1 MNIQFDKTGDV
12 SARLALEIEK
22 ADYAD
27 AVKKQ
32 LKNIAARAQMPGF
45 RPGHVPFGLI
55 QKRYGTEVKAEEVN
69 KLLQK
74 HLTDYIRENHVN
86 MLGEPL
92 AAEDQQPVDIEKD
105 ETMTFVFDIALAPE
119 FETQLTGHDKIPY
132 YRVEVSADDVEQQV
146 MQLRQSMGHPESVD
160 SYADRDIVRGTLAE
174 LDAEGKPLE
183 GGIVVET
190 ASVMPAYFK
199 NDDEKTLFADA
210 KPGSLVIFNPSK
222 AYEGSDAEI
231 ASLLK
236 ISKDDVAA
244 HAGNFSLQISEI
256 SRFVPAEL
264 DQELF
269 DKAFGEGTVKSEEE
283 LRARI
288 SDNLAKAH
296 EADSD
301 YKFLL
306 DIRAHMEK
314 KVGKLTFPDALL
326 RKIMLAN
333 NKDKGEK
340 FVDDNYDK
348 SIEELKWHLIKEKL
362 VKAADIKVDDADV
375 KTQALAAARYQ
386 FAQYGINN
394 IPDEYL
400 ENYAQEMLKKQE
412 QVNMLVERAIDNKLC
427 QALKGKVK
435 LDEKSLSKEEFGKLF
450 E

>member
-1 MNIQFDKTGDV
+1 MNIKFEKTGDV

-32 LKNIAARAQMPGF
+32 LKNISGRAQMPGF

-74 HLTDYIRENHVN
+74 HLTEYIRENHVN

-105 ETMTFVFDIALAPE
+105 ETMTFVFDIALAPK
-119 FETQLTGHDKIPY
+119 FDAQMTGHDKLPY
-132 YRVEVSADDVEQQV
+132 YRVEVSAEDVEQQV
-146 MQLRQSMGHPESVD
+146 TQLRQSMGHPESVD
-160 SYADRDIVRGTLAE
+160 TYADRDIVRGTLAE
-174 LDAEGKPLE
+174 LDAEGKPAE
-183 GGIVVET
+183 GGIVIET
-190 ASVMPAYFK
+190 ASVMPTYFK
-199 NDDEKTLFADA
+199 NDDEKTLFANAA
-210 KPGSLVIFNPSK
+210 KGGLVIFNPSK

-236 ISKDDVAA
+236 ISKEDVAA
-244 HAGNFSLQISEI
+244 HTGNFSLQISEI

-264 DQELF
+264 NQELF
-269 DKAFGEGTVKSEEE
+269 DKAFGEGNVKSEEE

-288 SDNLAKAH
+288 SENLAKAH

-306 DIRAHMEK
+306 DVRAHMEK

-333 NKDKGEK
+333 NKDKGEA
-340 FVDDNYDK
+340 FVDENYAK

-362 VKAADIKVDDADV
+362 VKAADIKVDDSDV
-375 KTQALAAARYQ
+375 KTQAVAAARYQ

-412 QVNMLVERAIDNKLC
+412 QVNMLVERAIDSKLVR
-427 QALKGKVK
+427 ALKDKVK
-435 LDEKSLSKEEFGKLF
+435 LDEKTLSKEDFGKLF

>member
-1 MNIQFDKTGDV
+1 MNIKFEKTGDV

-32 LKNIAARAQMPGF
+32 LKNISGRAQMPGF

-74 HLTDYIRENHVN
+74 HLTEYIRENHVN

-119 FETQLTGHDKIPY
+119 FDAQMTGHDKLPY
-132 YRVEVSADDVEQQV
+132 YRVEVSAEDVEQQV
-146 MQLRQSMGHPESVD
+146 TQLRQSMGHPESVD
-160 SYADRDIVRGTLAE
+160 TYADRDIVRGTLAE
-174 LDAEGKPLE
+174 LDAEGKPAE
-183 GGIVVET
+183 GGIVIET
-190 ASVMPAYFK
+190 ASVMPTYFK
-199 NDDEKTLFADA
+199 NDDEKTLFANAA
-210 KPGSLVIFNPSK
+210 KGGLVIFNPSK

-236 ISKDDVAA
+236 ISKEDVAA
-244 HAGNFSLQISEI
+244 HTGNFSLQISEI

-264 DQELF
+264 NQELF
-269 DKAFGEGTVKSEEE
+269 DKAFGEGNVKSEEE

-288 SDNLAKAH
+288 SENLAKAH

-306 DIRAHMEK
+306 DVRAHMEK

-333 NKDKGEK
+333 NKDKGEA
-340 FVDDNYDK
+340 FVDENYAK

-362 VKAADIKVDDADV
+362 VKAADIKVDDSDV
-375 KTQALAAARYQ
+375 KTQAVAAARYQ

-412 QVNMLVERAIDNKLC
+412 QVNMLVERAIDSKLVR
-427 QALKGKVK
+427 ALKDKVK
-435 LDEKSLSKEEFGKLF
+435 LDEKTLSKEDFGKLF

>member
-1 MNIQFDKTGDV
+1 MNIKFDKTGDV
-12 SARLALEIEK
+12 SARLTLEIEK

-32 LKNIAARAQMPGF
+32 LKNIAGRAQMPGF

-74 HLTDYIRENHVN
+74 HLTDYIRENHIS

-105 ETMTFVFDIALAPE
+105 EDMAFVFDIALAPE
-119 FETQLTGHDKIPY
+119 FEAQITGHDKLPY
-132 YRVEVSADDVEQQV
+132 YRVEVTAEDVDQQV
-146 MQLRQSMGHPESVD
+146 TQYRQSMGHPEGVD
-160 SYADRDIVRGTLAE
+160 TYADRDIVRGTLAE

-183 GGIVVET
+183 GGIVIEP

-199 NDDEKTLFADA
+199 NEDEKALFANA
-210 KPGSLVIFNPSK
+210 QKGGLVIFNPSK
-222 AYEGSDAEI
+222 AYEGSDTEI

-236 ISKDDVAA
+236 ISKEDVAA
-244 HAGNFSLQISEI
+244 HTGNFSLQISEI

-269 DKAFGEGTVKSEEE
+269 DKVFGENTVKNEEE
-283 LRARI
+283 FRTRI
-288 SDNLAKAH
+288 SENLSKAH

-306 DIRAHMEK
+306 DVRAHMEK
-314 KVGKLTFPDALL
+314 KVGRLTFPDDLL

-333 NKDKGEK
+333 NKDKDEK
-340 FVDDNYDK
+340 FVDENYDK

-362 VKAADIKVDDADV
+362 VKAADIKIDDSDV
-375 KTQALAAARYQ
+375 KVQAVAAARYQ

-400 ENYAQEMLKKQE
+400 ENYAQEMLKKKE
-412 QVNMLVERAIDNKLC
+412 QVNMLVERAIDNKLI
-427 QALKGKVK
+427 QALKEKVK
-435 LDEKSLSKEEFGKLF
+435 LEEKSISKEDFGKLF

>member
-1 MNIQFDKTGDV
+1 MNIKFEKTGDV

-32 LKNIAARAQMPGF
+32 LKNISGRAQMPGF

-74 HLTDYIRENHVN
+74 HLTEYIRENHVN

-119 FETQLTGHDKIPY
+119 FDAQMTGHDKLPY
-132 YRVEVSADDVEQQV
+132 YRVEVSAEDVEQQV
-146 MQLRQSMGHPESVD
+146 TQLRQSMGHPESVD
-160 SYADRDIVRGTLAE
+160 TYADRDIVRGTLAE
-174 LDAEGKPLE
+174 LDAEGKPAE
-183 GGIVVET
+183 GGIVIEM
-190 ASVMPAYFK
+190 ASVMPTYFK
-199 NDDEKTLFADA
+199 NDDEKTLFANAA
-210 KPGSLVIFNPSK
+210 KGGLVIFNPSK

-236 ISKDDVAA
+236 ISKEDVAA
-244 HAGNFSLQISEI
+244 HTGNFSLQISEI

-264 DQELF
+264 NQELF
-269 DKAFGEGTVKSEEE
+269 DKAFGEGNVKSEEE

-288 SDNLAKAH
+288 SENLAKAH

-306 DIRAHMEK
+306 DVRAHMEK

-333 NKDKGEK
+333 NKDKGEA
-340 FVDDNYDK
+340 FVDENYAK

-362 VKAADIKVDDADV
+362 VKAADIKVDDSDV
-375 KTQALAAARYQ
+375 KTQAVAAARYQ

-412 QVNMLVERAIDNKLC
+412 QVNMLVERAIDSKLVR
-427 QALKGKVK
+427 ALKDKVK
-435 LDEKSLSKEEFGKLF
+435 LDEKTLSKEDFGKLF